1 MADREKRREKQVSL
15 ASTAGVSKKAKK
27 KKKKATAG
35 TVIVRVLV
43 AILVLLSLAFIGVMI
58 FGVVSSLSSG
68 GNKHNVTL
76 NTYDTTPVAQE
87 RKVSYFLVG
96 VTGENETSAMDMLTL
111 VCYDKKAKTVQ
122 LLQVPTDT
130 YIGTGG
136 AWTVSRIGNV
146 WNNPTPLVW
155 CETCRKQVFEPERKD
170 GKHTVCGTTLTEKT
184 GSSVESLLSVFNDQY
199 SMPVDNYF
207 ILSRE
212 TLVNMVNYAGGID
225 IELEKAMKIGDVSY
239 AAGPVLLDG
248 DKVLYYAHQYDY
260 NGTPEKDL
268 ERLTRQRKVW
278 AALIARLSAM
288 DEDVLYDKVISTV
301 MSGAAP
307 IRANNDAASV
317 AKMLAGIHS
326 GSTDNVTFA
335 RALTE
340 LIGSLKKLDLENS
353 AVYLLPGTVAKQG
366 SATYYGVSRADA
378 LALLQS
384 KFNPYG
390 LEMKEEHLQI
400 PEISSAKGQT
410 DTKEQKLSAL
420 TVEQKNTVTTAA
432 PTTAATTGA

>member
-1 MADREKRREKQVSL
+1 
-15 ASTAGVSKKAKK
+15 
-27 KKKKATAG
+27 
-35 TVIVRVLV
+35 
-43 AILVLLSLAFIGVMI
+43 
-58 FGVVSSLSSG
+58 
-68 GNKHNVTL
+68 
-76 NTYDTTPVAQE
+76 
-87 RKVSYFLVG
+87 
-96 VTGENETSAMDMLTL
+96 
-111 VCYDKKAKTVQ
+111 
-122 LLQVPTDT
+122 
-130 YIGTGG
+130 
-136 AWTVSRIGNV
+136 
-146 WNNPTPLVW
+146 
-155 CETCRKQVFEPERKD
+155 
-170 GKHTVCGTTLTEKT
+170 
-184 GSSVESLLSVFNDQY
+184 
-199 SMPVDNYF
+199 
-207 ILSRE
+207 
-212 TLVNMVNYAGGID
+212 
-225 IELEKAMKIGDVSY
+225 
-239 AAGPVLLDG
+239 
-248 DKVLYYAHQYDY
+248 
-260 NGTPEKDL
+260 
-268 ERLTRQRKVW
+268 
-278 AALIARLSAM
+278 M
-288 DEDVLYDKVISTV
+288 DEEALYDKVISTV

-307 IRANNDAASV
+307 IRANNDATSV